1 MIIIFL
7 TPKESS
13 GHVVLYYYY
22 KKTVYKIL
30 AYWDLVFSRLFPERR
45 EVMLYGLVLT
55 FEIVWDCGENK
66 KSETIQIKATEL
78 HISFQGTVTDWI
90 WHFLE
95 ITRKKERD
103 KIQME
108 RAALV
113 VWGTLFLFENETIFP
128 SSCSTFW

>member
-55 FEIVWDCGENK
+55 FEIV
-66 KSETIQIKATEL
+66 
-78 HISFQGTVTDWI
+78 
-90 WHFLE
+90 
-95 ITRKKERD
+95 
-103 KIQME
+103 
-108 RAALV
+108 
-113 VWGTLFLFENETIFP
+113 
-128 SSCSTFW
+128 

>member
-45 EVMLYGLVLT
+45 EVMLYGLVSN
-55 FEIVWDCGENK
+55 F
-66 KSETIQIKATEL
+66 
-78 HISFQGTVTDWI
+78 
-90 WHFLE
+90 
-95 ITRKKERD
+95 
-103 KIQME
+103 
-108 RAALV
+108 
-113 VWGTLFLFENETIFP
+113 
-128 SSCSTFW
+128 